1 MSEFEQKYTFSGVG
15 VFEVTIPF
23 PYASPSE
30 VTVFYSGDA
39 GIYEGTLAGLIQ
51 SGIATRVEGATYR
64 LHFDEGQT
72 VHTVF
77 GRRTILKAEIQT
89 LLRAVEDLRAEML
102 GAFRV
107 PDACFEMLKTFPAKL
122 RAKKAVLMDCCG
134 QLSVGDFPG
143 TAEIDAAKQQVEDAA
158 NRSSLLLNEATE
170 RLESAISA
178 YRKIESLCNA
188 FPREAEAANAKLQEV
203 VGGALSEF
211 RRVVNNAEALFGQQS
226 EQAVSRLSAEVEKYS
241 AFAEK
246 QRELFAVALESA
258 VKCLNEAS
266 DSGIDSIEDREDEA
280 LRALD
285 AELEHALTVIREC
298 IRAYGLKLR
307 ELTDKLISE
316 LRSCYSEEWAKSAQK
331 YALDAQA
338 SAEKA
343 KASEDSAEDSASRAA
358 SSESSASDS
367 ARDAEA
373 SADAAL
379 KSENAASASE
389 SNAKAS
395 EEAAKASEIAAKTS
409 ESLAD
414 ASAKSA
420 AASASEAAVDAE
432 HASTSASEAE
442 RTYQTFLSELEAWR
456 RQAETLE
463 AEALRQSISEESSA
477 RESAD
482 AELLEKLNTE
492 IQNRGEANET
502 IRTDF
507 EQILEGFAQKNE
519 DGSFS
524 LPLATTLINGI
535 RKLGTDAV
543 ISGLFAGVGV
553 TSGGNLVVPVA
564 EDARFGVVKT
574 GGRGV
579 GLLDGVLNLNLRTS
593 YSGFEFEGRSL
604 YINVSEQTV
613 HPVTGNAAKIAFDTA
628 GKLVVMDANAESMG
642 AVYLPESEASKLP
655 SAAASLP
662 VVRKKGN
669 VLSYNY
675 SSVSASSSDAG
686 GFGYLG
692 KLSALGVTGHR
703 ADVNTVTLYRR
714 GGETANGNT
723 QVYLRILK
731 KRVDE
736 NGTKSWVVCSQSEN
750 AIAFASQTQN
760 GGPIGPFFMRRVQ
773 GVEPP
778 RTDETIAIVT
788 VSASD
793 ASADSCLKYGCK
805 MRTDISG
812 FLANLV
818 ISATLNMNIGGAAY
832 APIIDF
838 TWTSY
843 SSSLAYLES
852 QISTNSSSI
861 SELSSRVTLLEE
873 KVSKISFLSLEYSV
887 DQNGGSV
894 SVAFDD
900 EENGVL
906 SARVSESAS
915 GYISASVDSTTSAGN
930 INIASI

>member
-107 PDACFEMLKTFPAKL
+107 PDACFETLKTFPAKL

-338 SAEKA
+338 SAR
-343 KASEDSAEDSASRAA
+343 SAEKTYESFLSDLEVWRTQAGELGRSLAEEVDARTKADEALSSRLSDLGKQIADNYVSISLLQGGFDTQTIFGFDPMTETQTGNNIYLGGDQLTFTSGGAEILVPKVAGTLALAA
-358 SSESSASDS
+358 DLAAETSTRNQQYDYLNTRITTFGTEVQTNRDYIVTLNNNLNALNTAMQSSFNSVASDI
-367 ARDAEA
+367 EA
-373 SADAAL
+373 L
-379 KSENAASASE
+379 QTGK
-389 SNAKAS
+389 
-395 EEAAKASEIAAKTS
+395 
-409 ESLAD
+409 AD
-414 ASAKSA
+414 ASALSEKCSLLSNVA
-420 AASASEAAVDAE
+420 GTANNNANGYGYVGTLRNLGAWGGAVNVEKLSFWRRSNSGGTTGTVYARILKASADGTAWIVASQSTNAVDTSTVAFSGE
-432 HASTSASEAE
+432 IAFQMASVAGVVPPSANE
-442 RTYQTFLSELEAWR
+442 RIAIVFVTDSS
-456 RQAETLE
+456 
-463 AEALRQSISEESSA
+463 AEAGSSVGA
-477 RESAD
+477 LGFRTVDGAGALANALPSTPPLPSGQASYRPMIGLKFAAMNSPTAEVDAYTKAEMDTLLGNIVSSCNTAIATKADRTTVSA
-482 AELLEKLNTE
+482 LTT
-492 IQNRGEANET
+492 RVEANENALGGNKIVT
-502 IRTDF
+502 LTQD
-507 EQILEGFAQKNE
+507 EYDA
-519 DGSFS
+519 
-524 LPLATTLINGI
+524 LAT
-535 RKLGTDAV
+535 K
-543 ISGLFAGVGV
+543 
-553 TSGGNLVVPVA
+553 
-564 EDARFGVVKT
+564 
-574 GGRGV
+574 
-579 GLLDGVLNLNLRTS
+579 
-593 YSGFEFEGRSL
+593 
-604 YINVSEQTV
+604 
-613 HPVTGNAAKIAFDTA
+613 DT
-628 GKLVVMDANAESMG
+628 N
-642 AVYLPESEASKLP
+642 
-655 SAAASLP
+655 
-662 VVRKKGN
+662 
-669 VLSYNY
+669 
-675 SSVSASSSDAG
+675 
-686 GFGYLG
+686 
-692 KLSALGVTGHR
+692 
-703 ADVNTVTLYRR
+703 TLYF
-714 GGETANGNT
+714 
-723 QVYLRILK
+723 IK
-731 KRVDE
+731 
-736 NGTKSWVVCSQSEN
+736 
-750 AIAFASQTQN
+750 AS
-760 GGPIGPFFMRRVQ
+760 
-773 GVEPP
+773 
-778 RTDETIAIVT
+778 
-788 VSASD
+788 
-793 ASADSCLKYGCK
+793 
-805 MRTDISG
+805 
-812 FLANLV
+812 
-818 ISATLNMNIGGAAY
+818 
-832 APIIDF
+832 
-838 TWTSY
+838 
-843 SSSLAYLES
+843 
-852 QISTNSSSI
+852 
-861 SELSSRVTLLEE
+861 
-873 KVSKISFLSLEYSV
+873 
-887 DQNGGSV
+887 
-894 SVAFDD
+894 
-900 EENGVL
+900 
-906 SARVSESAS
+906 
-915 GYISASVDSTTSAGN
+915 
-930 INIASI
+930 